1 MQLRYNRERLNF
13 INKRIDLSL
22 FIINQYPF
30 KLYKLASRIKLDN
43 SNNNGIKFMLNG
55 WYLLVVAFEENG
67 DFCKDSDIRIL
78 VTDIS

>member
-13 INKRIDLSL
+13 INKSIDL
-22 FIINQYPF
+22 IINQNPL

-43 SNNNGIKFMLNG
+43 SNNNGIEFMLNG
-55 WYLLVVAFEENG
+55 WYLLVVEFEENG